1 MSNKLGFFLAGG
13 AIGAVAALLYAPRT
27 GEETRAIVAEK
38 ANAAWGDAQNVGANA
53 GSSVQQAYQAASVRG
68 QEVVSN
74 VSARVQ
80 EAASNIK
87 PSFTQNSDELRE
99 KIEAARQRI
108 ANQVAKNAEEDSAAA
123 AEEPVETE
131 VVTEEPAAEE
141 AEPVAEEAAEEEAE
155 KADAE

>member
-13 AIGAVAALLYAPRT
+13 AIGAVAALLCAPRT

-38 ANAAWGDAQNVGANA
+38 ANTAWCDAQNIGANA
-53 GSSVQQAYQAASVRG
+53 GSSAQQAYQAASVRG

-80 EAASNIK
+80 EVASNIK
-87 PSFTQNSDELRE
+87 PSFTQNNDELRQ

-123 AEEPVETE
+123 AEAPV
-131 VVTEEPAAEE
+131 E
-141 AEPVAEEAAEEEAE
+141 AEPVAEEPAAEAEAVEEAE
-155 KADAE
+155 APAEKTDAE

>member
-13 AIGAVAALLYAPRT
+13 AIGAVAALLCAPRT

-38 ANAAWGDAQNVGANA
+38 ANAAWGDAQSIGANA
-53 GSSVQQAYQAASVRG
+53 GCSAQQAYQAASVRG

-74 VSARVQ
+74 VNARVQ
-80 EAASNIK
+80 EVASNIK
-87 PSFTQNSDELRE
+87 PNFTQSNDELRE

-108 ANQVAKNAEEDSAAA
+108 ANQVAKNAEADSAAA
-123 AEEPVETE
+123 AEAPVETE
-131 VVTEEPAAEE
+131 PVAQEPAAE
-141 AEPVAEEAAEEEAE
+141 ATEAAEAPAE

>member
-13 AIGAVAALLYAPRT
+13 AIGAVAALLCAPRT

-38 ANAAWGDAQNVGANA
+38 ANTAWGDAQNIGANA
-53 GSSVQQAYQAASVRG
+53 GSSAQQAYQAASVRG

-80 EAASNIK
+80 EVASNIK
-87 PSFTQNSDELRE
+87 PSFTQNNDELRQ

-123 AEEPVETE
+123 EAPV
-131 VVTEEPAAEE
+131 E
-141 AEPVAEEAAEEEAE
+141 AEPVAEEPAAEAEAVEEAE
-155 KADAE
+155 APAEKTDAE